1 MTVAITYDFN
11 LSTMSAVITSENIN
25 QHPVLIFFLALLK
38 DRTGKIVLEMILKIN
53 FRLCIF
59 DVFDHFVLSSFA
71 YTDVTIWT
79 ITTVMQLIDA
89 VNF

>member
-1 MTVAITYDFN
+1 
-11 LSTMSAVITSENIN
+11 MSAVITSENIN

-38 DRTGKIVLEMILKIN
+38 DRTGMIVLEILLKIN
-53 FRLCIF
+53 CRLGIF
-59 DVFDHFVLSSFA
+59 GVFDHFVLSSFA